1 MNFLENIYEAGVIG
15 EGGAG
20 FPTHIKYAASPKYL
34 LINSAECEPLLH
46 TDKYQMELFYKEML
60 EAIQEGKNFLKAER
74 AVLATKKK
82 YKDLITLFEK
92 EIKEKN
98 YDIELFSM
106 DNFYPAG
113 DEQITIYEAFEKAVP
128 AGGIPLQVD
137 IVVSNIA
144 TMKSIYDAQKGIP
157 VTEKYITV
165 TGEVSEPKIIKVPI
179 GITIGECIAAVGG
192 GTLKEYMVI
201 TGGPMMGRFLTRE
214 EAEIAVVTKTTG
226 GIILIPSDH
235 TLVER
240 GTKSLQAI
248 KNETRAACIQCNF
261 CTQYCPRYLI
271 GHPLHPHKIMR
282 AFGVNDVYDEVFAE
296 AALCC
301 ECGICELF
309 ACPMNISPRIVNA
322 FLKKE
327 LRKNGIKVEFETGPA
342 LPERENR
349 YVPIDRLLSRLDI
362 RKYYD
367 KGKPSFME
375 VTTDKV
381 SIPLRQHIGKSATAC
396 VKEGDF
402 VERGQVIGE
411 IDMKDM
417 GARVHASIT
426 GRVTH
431 VGDVVTIESER
442 REEA

>member
-20 FPTHIKYAASPKYL
+20 FPTHIKYAASPRYL
-34 LINSAECEPLLH
+34 LINGAECEPLLH

-60 EAIQEGKNFLKAER
+60 EAIQEAKNFLKAER

-82 YKDLITLFEK
+82 YQDLIVLFEK
-92 EIKEKN
+92 EIREKN

-113 DEQITIYEAFEKAVP
+113 DEQITIYEAFERAVP

-144 TMKSIYDAQKGIP
+144 TMKSIYDAQKGIS

-165 TGEVSEPKIIKVPI
+165 TGEVKEPKVIKVPI
-179 GITIGECIAAVGG
+179 GITIGECIKAVGG
-192 GTLKEYMVI
+192 STLDEYMVL
-201 TGGPMMGRFLTRE
+201 TGGPMMGRFLTQE
-214 EAEIAVVTKTTG
+214 EAEIAVVRKTSG
-226 GIILIPSDH
+226 GIILIPRNH

-282 AFGVNDVYDEVFAE
+282 AFGVNDVYDERFAE

-309 ACPMNISPRIVNA
+309 ACPMNISPRIVNS

-367 KGKPSFME
+367 RGKPSFME

-381 SIPLRQHIGKSATAC
+381 TIPLGQHIGKPATAC
-396 VKEGDF
+396 VKVGDL
-402 VERGQVIGE
+402 VSKGQVIGE
-411 IDMKDM
+411 IEMKDM

-431 VGDVVTIESER
+431 VDDAVTIESER